1 MRLGKVNILTSR
13 NENEEGRYREKIFED
28 HRPWGKFR
36 SYPLERISSIKII
49 TVNPGETLSLQ
60 YHNHRSEYW
69 IVLDKGLET
78 TVGNKIWQPLINEE
92 IFIPEK
98 IPHRLRGAGK
108 KPARVLEFWI
118 GDSEEKDIIRL
129 EDTYGRK

>member
-1 MRLGKVNILTSR
+1 MSSRKKNNIER
-13 NENEEGRYREKIFED
+13 RYTAQIFED

-36 SYPLERISSIKII
+36 SFPLNNISSIKII
-49 TVNPGETLSLQ
+49 TVKPGESLSLQ

-69 IVLDKGLET
+69 IVLDKGLEI
-78 TVGNKIWQPLINEE
+78 TVGNKIWHPSANEE

-98 IPHRLRGAGK
+98 IPHRLRGTGK
-108 KPARVLEFWI
+108 KPARILEFWL
-118 GDSEEKDIIRL
+118 GNSDEKDIIRL

>member
-1 MRLGKVNILTSR
+1 MTPRNKNID
-13 NENEEGRYREKIFED
+13 EVRYREKIFED

-69 IVLDKGLET
+69 IVLDKGLEI
-78 TVGNKIWQPLINEE
+78 TVGNRIWQPFINEE

-98 IPHRLRGAGK
+98 IPHRLRGTGK
-108 KPARVLEFWI
+108 KPARILEFWI
-118 GDSEEKDIIRL
+118 GKSEEKDIVRL